1 MSKQTRAAT
10 KESGNKMASMPV
22 GKLLLNMGL
31 PMILSMVLQAFYNVV
46 DTVFVINMGADGAQG
61 NLALSAAFPVQI
73 FMIAVGVGTG
83 VGINALLSKSLG
95 SGDKDTLNKTAGNG
109 LFLVLVFYVLFL
121 LFGLFLAKPYM
132 RLMSGDEQTI
142 KMGTTYLKI
151 CCTLSVGSIGFAVA
165 ERFLIATGKTLF
177 SMLSQIT
184 GALLNV
190 VLDYVFI
197 YPLHMGIA
205 GAAYATVIGQI
216 ASFLMALVLHYT
228 ANKEIDGNLR
238 HAKPSASVLKRVY
251 KIGFPAFLMQGM
263 LAVMM
268 FCVLLVIGTIQDEY
282 TVNLLSGGYGIY
294 YKLMQAAL
302 FASFGLS
309 NTLIT
314 VTSFNYGKRDEKRVK
329 QTAFYGTIYTVL
341 VTGLIALL
349 YAIFSSPVSKLF
361 ALTLDET
368 SLVAKADVISVCKTA
383 LKIATLGY
391 VFMGFT
397 VAVQGV
403 LQGFGEIYSPLL
415 LSALRLIV
423 FVLPVAYL
431 FTLSKNV
438 ATLLWWTFPVAEVLT
453 AIFAAF
459 FLRGSMKKH
468 LSPLQNQPQE
478 QAFGN

>member
-1 MSKQTRAAT
+1 MSKQTNAAI

-22 GKLLLNMGL
+22 YKLLLNMGL

-95 SGDKDTLNKTAGNG
+95 SGDKDVVNKTAGNG
-109 LFLVLVFYVLFL
+109 LFLVLVFYALFL
-121 LFGLFLAKPYM
+121 LFGLFLSKPYM
-132 RLMSGDEQTI
+132 RLMSSDAQTI
-142 KMGTTYLKI
+142 EMGTTYLTI

-177 SMLSQIT
+177 SMISQIT

-216 ASFLMALVLHYT
+216 ASFLMALVFHYT
-228 ANKEIDGNLR
+228 TNKEIDGDLR
-238 HAKPSASVLKRVY
+238 HAKPSASVLKSVY

-268 FCVLLVIGTIQDEY
+268 FCTLLVIGTIEDEY

-302 FASFGLS
+302 FAAFGLS

-329 QTAFYGTIYTVL
+329 QTALYGAIYTVL
-341 VTGLIALL
+341 VTGIIALL
-349 YAIFSSPVSKLF
+349 YALFSSPVSKLF

-368 SLVAKADVISVCKTA
+368 SLVAKADVIAVCKTA
-383 LKIATLGY
+383 LKIATIGY

-403 LQGFGEIYSPLL
+403 LQGFGEIYSPLI

-423 FVLPVAYL
+423 FVLPIAYL
-431 FTLSKNV
+431 FTLSDNV
-438 ATLLWWTFPVAEVLT
+438 ATLLWWTFPIAEFLT

-459 FLRGSMKKH
+459 FLRSAVKKH
-468 LSPLQNQPQE
+468 LTPLCE
-478 QAFGN
+478 KTSGEKSDE